1 MGVSK
6 NREIKEENAKASPW
20 SYLEKVAFRVSF
32 VFFFLL
38 IIPLQGE
45 WYTKLFASDSLY
57 DVLSAI
63 AGGSRFGL
71 IQVATESGKWGF
83 ASYVSWGLALLIS
96 LLGGAIWT
104 ILSRNSKR
112 DNYNALYY
120 WLRLFVRYR
129 IAIGLIAFGFIK
141 FFPIQ
146 MPFPSVANLNTE
158 IGDYAPFKLYW
169 QIVGASYKYQIFLG
183 FLEIGA
189 GTLLFFRSTVALG
202 AIINAGVLFNI
213 AHANLAYDGAVH
225 VYSSYFVLLALFLLL
240 QYLPNIWAVFINGK
254 TVKPNYYYPKTDT
267 SLKKYAHYGAKY
279 AFIFFF
285 LLVYGVYRYDR
296 FYNEGRLKDPV
307 IPGLVGAAGHYD
319 VSSFVLNG
327 DTLQYSPQDSLRWH
341 DAAFERYST
350 FGYKV
355 NKPFSINIGNGGTAS
370 ADLFK
375 VYELTGRA
383 GGRTYYYY
391 EIDAAEN
398 KLYLIDKN
406 QEFTI
411 EQKKKFD
418 KNNDLGLKAL
428 YKTPEGKAL
437 NILVWNYTRPTK
449 DQVVI
454 TGVDLNKNTIAVA
467 LNRQKEHYL
476 IGDEWY
482 LENNI
487 YHYK

>member
-6 NREIKEENAKASPW
+6 NIKTGEENTNVSLW
-20 SYLEKVAFRVSF
+20 SYLEKVAFRIAF

-45 WYTKLFASDSLY
+45 WYTRLFNSKSVY

-71 IQVATESGKWGF
+71 IQITSESGKWGF
-83 ASYVSWGLALLIS
+83 ASYASWWLALLIS
-96 LLGGAIWT
+96 VVGAAIWT

-112 DNYNALYY
+112 KNYNALYY
-120 WLRLFVRYR
+120 WLRVFVRYR

-169 QIVGASYKYQIFLG
+169 QIVGVSYKYQIFLG
-183 FLEIGA
+183 FLEIAA
-189 GTLLFFRSTVALG
+189 GTLLFFRSTIALG

-225 VYSSYFVLLALFLLL
+225 VYSSYFVLLSLFLLL
-240 QYLPNIWAVFINGK
+240 QYFPNIWKLFIKGEAVS
-254 TVKPNYYYPKTDT
+254 PNYYHPNINT
-267 SLKKYAHYGAKY
+267 SLKKYVFYGGKY
-279 AFIFFF
+279 VFIFFF
-285 LLVYGVYRYDR
+285 LFVYGAYRYNN
-296 FYNEGRLKDPV
+296 FYNGGRLKDPV
-307 IPGLVGAAGHYD
+307 IPGLAGSAGHYD
-319 VSSFVLNG
+319 VSTFALNG
-327 DTLQYSPQDSLRWH
+327 DTLKYSPQDSLRWH

-355 NKPFSINIGNGGTAS
+355 NKPFDINIGNGGTAS
-370 ADLFK
+370 ADLLK

-391 EIDAAEN
+391 EIDSTEN
-398 KLYLIDKN
+398 KLYLVDKN

-411 EQKKKFD
+411 EQKKRFD
-418 KNNDLGLKAL
+418 KGNDIGLKAL
-428 YKTPEGKAL
+428 YKTTTGKEL
-437 NILVWNYTRPTK
+437 QILAWNYTRPTK
-449 DQVVI
+449 NRIVI
-454 TGVDLNKNTIAVA
+454 TGVDINKNAIYAV
-467 LNRQKEHYL
+467 LDRQKEHYL
-476 IGDEWY
+476 IGEEWY
-482 LENNI
+482 LENNK
-487 YHYK
+487 YTYK